1 MTSLT
6 PRPKQVDKALTRITP
21 PKWVRTSLAAL
32 FGTLAKVRRN
42 RAIHTRGITRAGT
55 AHMQDHG
62 LALSGQATTDV
73 IVRFSRGAGLPARL
87 PDINGLAIRFVADD
101 GNRDLLLAT
110 AGPGRFRR
118 ILTPAIDFATSRYS
132 TIASYQLHNNKP
144 AVITAELVGNQ
155 IMLDDL
161 ATPHPRLLHLTAHR
175 DNRPHHL
182 GTIELGAPI
191 DGSNVRY
198 DPNATGPD
206 LTPLGPINALRS
218 SAYAASQ
225 QQPAN

>member
-6 PRPKQVDKALTRITP
+6 PRPKQVNKALTRITP
-21 PKWVRTSLAAL
+21 PKWVRTGLAAL

-42 RAIHTRGITRAGT
+42 RAIHTRGITRSGT
-55 AHMQDHG
+55 AHMHDHG
-62 LALSGQATTDV
+62 LALSTQPTTDV

-87 PDINGLAIRFVADD
+87 PDINGLAIRFMIND
-101 GNRDLLLAT
+101 GHRDLLLAT

-118 ILTPAIDFATSRYS
+118 ILTPAIDFATNRYS
-132 TIASYQLHNNKP
+132 TIASYQLHNKP
-144 AVITAELVGNQ
+144 AVITAELVGDH
-155 IMLDDL
+155 ITLDEL

-175 DNRPHHL
+175 DDRPHHL

-191 DGSNVRY
+191 DGSHVRY

-206 LTPLGPINALRS
+206 LTPLGPINALRP

-225 QQPAN
+225 QQPAK